1 MSQKPS
7 AGAQSSLIRPHGP
20 SGRSS
25 EPSNRAAWPQLTS
38 VAACVC
44 AGDDS
49 CTAVN
54 AVHCAE
60 HGSSSDDRRA
70 SGSPSQRLPDWMKLA
85 SMSRAGRPSLTLLS
99 ESTTVN
105 RGALRRA
112 TCATRDVYAVSLV
125 VLMDPVWARTL
136 SNFLPNLFSPSL
148 VTLSSHP
155 SCARRRTSARNK
167 EVSDAGERQPLLLL
181 LSEVPNPQSTT
192 YSDARSALRF
202 DLHPAPAPPAG
213 EIT

>member
-1 MSQKPS
+1 MAEPSTIKPPRCRISCAAVGSMSQKPS

-25 EPSNRAAWPQLTS
+25 EPSDRAAWPQLTS

-99 ESTTVN
+99 ESTTVD
-105 RGALRRA
+105 RGALRLA
-112 TCATRDVYAVSLV
+112 TCATRAVYAVSRGRPKLALADFSSSPQIFRGHRDCWV
-125 VLMDPVWARTL
+125 VI
-136 SNFLPNLFSPSL
+136 
-148 VTLSSHP
+148 
-155 SCARRRTSARNK
+155 
-167 EVSDAGERQPLLLL
+167 SDACFK
-181 LSEVPNPQSTT
+181 S
-192 YSDARSALRF
+192 
-202 DLHPAPAPPAG
+202 
-213 EIT
+213 